1 MPLRFASAWLL
12 GTSALMAVV
21 VLQFNLPNLG
31 NNLLPRN
38 LFAWALLVAATGG
51 LWVYAVRQPQFY
63 WSNGC
68 YFWLIPPSAVM
79 LHSVFMPAAQPHYA
93 LLAAGA
99 LLVFSLWLVGLV
111 QARLSDQ
118 EWYRIS
124 QVVLGGAFVLVLLAL
139 PTANYLNRPEWLQSL
154 PLVMKLPEGGFQQR
168 NVFASFLGSAL
179 IWAWA
184 MRLQAQ
190 RQSWTGHL
198 ALGVMAFFVAWCIYL
213 SGSRTGSVGVSICVG
228 LLLLAAV
235 WRGWRGAGLWV
246 PLISVIAALAL
257 TIYLPIEDIN
267 ARMADLADGRSTS
280 VRLSMWQVAWHTGLQ
295 APWTGHGLGS
305 FTEAFHPVF
314 VSLAQSGVSLSYV
327 NYLNHPHNETL
338 LWWVEMGLFGWV
350 FVLLPWVVSILY
362 LGLWRNPSALLF
374 CAALGPIL
382 LHTQT
387 EFPLHTSGVHWWL
400 AGLIIVSTVRRDL
413 LPQRPMQLKPLWPG
427 VIATFSLVAVIT
439 LVHTGW
445 LSYQNWTRAKRPEL
459 PLAEHI
465 ERRAQ
470 DPELNHFILGREAT
484 DFWILTLSLIAL
496 SQSNAAW
503 VGELLP
509 SLESMQTRWQ
519 GPAVWNALAAA
530 YALLDQRQ
538 QLVEHL
544 RWVSALQPA
553 EGAKLRAQF
562 QP

>member
-79 LHSVFMPAAQPHYA
+79 LHSVFMPATQPHYA

-118 EWYRIS
+118 AWYRIS

-198 ALGVMAFFVAWCIYL
+198 ALGVMAF
-213 SGSRTGSVGVSICVG
+213 
-228 LLLLAAV
+228 
-235 WRGWRGAGLWV
+235 
-246 PLISVIAALAL
+246 
-257 TIYLPIEDIN
+257 
-267 ARMADLADGRSTS
+267 
-280 VRLSMWQVAWHTGLQ
+280 
-295 APWTGHGLGS
+295 
-305 FTEAFHPVF
+305 
-314 VSLAQSGVSLSYV
+314 
-327 NYLNHPHNETL
+327 
-338 LWWVEMGLFGWV
+338 
-350 FVLLPWVVSILY
+350 
-362 LGLWRNPSALLF
+362 
-374 CAALGPIL
+374 
-382 LHTQT
+382 
-387 EFPLHTSGVHWWL
+387 
-400 AGLIIVSTVRRDL
+400 
-413 LPQRPMQLKPLWPG
+413 LWPG
-427 VIATFSLVAVIT
+427 A
-439 LVHTGW
+439 
-445 LSYQNWTRAKRPEL
+445 
-459 PLAEHI
+459 
-465 ERRAQ
+465 
-470 DPELNHFILGREAT
+470 FICLGR
-484 DFWILTLSLIAL
+484 
-496 SQSNAAW
+496 
-503 VGELLP
+503 
-509 SLESMQTRWQ
+509 
-519 GPAVWNALAAA
+519 GPARLGSRSVWGCCWWPLCGEAG
-530 YALLDQRQ
+530 
-538 QLVEHL
+538 
-544 RWVSALQPA
+544 
-553 EGAKLRAQF
+553 EGPDYGSR
-562 QP
+562 

>member
-1 MPLRFASAWLL
+1 MPQRFASALVL
-12 GTSALMAVV
+12 GTSALMAAV

-184 MRLQAQ
+184 MRLRAQ

-198 ALGVMAFFVAWCIYL
+198 ALGVIAFFVAWCIYL

-267 ARMADLADGRSTS
+267 ARMVDLADGSSTRT
-280 VRLSMWQVAWHTGLQ
+280 RLSMWQVAWHTGYRRPGPGMVW
-295 APWTGHGLGS
+295 A
-305 FTEAFHPVF
+305 A
-314 VSLAQSGVSLSYV
+314 
-327 NYLNHPHNETL
+327 
-338 LWWVEMGLFGWV
+338 
-350 FVLLPWVVSILY
+350 LPRPFIRCL
-362 LGLWRNPSALLF
+362 SALLSPV
-374 CAALGPIL
+374 C
-382 LHTQT
+382 
-387 EFPLHTSGVHWWL
+387 
-400 AGLIIVSTVRRDL
+400 R
-413 LPQRPMQLKPLWPG
+413 
-427 VIATFSLVAVIT
+427 
-439 LVHTGW
+439 
-445 LSYQNWTRAKRPEL
+445 
-459 PLAEHI
+459 
-465 ERRAQ
+465 
-470 DPELNHFILGREAT
+470 
-484 DFWILTLSLIAL
+484 
-496 SQSNAAW
+496 
-503 VGELLP
+503 
-509 SLESMQTRWQ
+509 
-519 GPAVWNALAAA
+519 
-530 YALLDQRQ
+530 
-538 QLVEHL
+538 
-544 RWVSALQPA
+544 
-553 EGAKLRAQF
+553 
-562 QP
+562 